1 MKQGKMN
8 NELNYRWSPTKHDP
22 LSIIYLIQIGE
33 LILFI
38 LPPMSPITYVFLIF
52 IALGIVLENLNIS
65 NLKKYGLMF
74 ILMILSVYMMVTV
87 TISPFFKNNDNLPIE
102 SEKRLYNS
110 SFLAS
115 REILYI
121 GNFEIITVES
131 KVDMMNEF
139 TINVLL
145 EEQRISETIPLNSL
159 TEIDTAYG
167 MKKYVYRNEN
177 KIVIS
182 DKKQSDDFYK
192 EFN

>member
-1 MKQGKMN
+1 
-8 NELNYRWSPTKHDP
+8 
-22 LSIIYLIQIGE
+22 
-33 LILFI
+33 
-38 LPPMSPITYVFLIF
+38 
-52 IALGIVLENLNIS
+52 
-65 NLKKYGLMF
+65 
-74 ILMILSVYMMVTV
+74 MVTV

-121 GNFEIITVES
+121 VNFEIITVES